1 MDCIVIEGGKQLN
14 GEVRVSGSK
23 NAALC
28 IMAATVLAP
37 GYHTIAGLP
46 MLRDITTMRRILE
59 HLGALVNGTDQMCIQ
74 TETLTGVE
82 APYDLVRTMR
92 ASFLVLGPLL
102 ARFGR
107 ARVSL
112 PGGCAIGVRPV
123 DIHLKALAA
132 LGADIAI
139 EQGYVVATCKKLR
152 GTTILLDAPTVGGT
166 ENIMMAACLADG
178 TTVIQN
184 AAREPEIVEL
194 ANALR
199 MMGAEIQGDGTHT
212 IVIHGVR
219 ELRPMNY
226 TVMPDRVEAGTL
238 MIAAG
243 ITAGDVIITNC
254 PVHTLT
260 ATIEKLSEAGCSVEV
275 GDSRVRVT
283 RRGALHPVEIT
294 TAPYPGFP
302 TDMQAQI
309 MALLTLAE
317 GTSLI
322 RETIFENRFIHVAEL
337 DRMGARIKV
346 ERDLA
351 IVMGV
356 PYLTGARVMATD
368 LRASASLI
376 LAGLAA
382 QGTTVVSR
390 VYHLD
395 RGYDGLEKKLQ
406 HLGASIWRQK
416 EPAQGLH

>member
-1 MDCIVIEGGKQLN
+1 MDCIVIEGGRQLS

-23 NAALC
+23 NATLC
-28 IMAATVLAP
+28 IMAATVLGEGTHIVSGIP
-37 GYHTIAGLP
+37 K
-46 MLRDITTMRRILE
+46 LRDITTMRRILE
-59 HLGALVNGTDQMCIQ
+59 HLGARVNGEEQLAIMTDTIRRR
-74 TETLTGVE
+74 E

-102 ARFGR
+102 TRFGY

-123 DIHLKALAA
+123 DIHLKALEAM
-132 LGADIAI
+132 GAGIII
-139 EQGYVVATCKKLR
+139 EQGYVTATCKRLR
-152 GTTILLDAPTVGGT
+152 GTSILLDAPTVGGT
-166 ENIMMAACLADG
+166 ENIMMAACLAKG
-178 TTVIQN
+178 TTIIKN

-199 MMGAEIQGDGTHT
+199 TMGADITGEGTDT
-212 IVIHGVR
+212 ITIRGKDHL
-219 ELRPMNY
+219 EAMNY

-238 MIAAG
+238 MIAAA
-243 ITAGDVIITNC
+243 ITGGNVRILNC
-254 PVHTLT
+254 PVNAITST
-260 ATIEKLSEAGCSVEV
+260 MDKLREV
-275 GDSRVRVT
+275 GCEIDVGADSVRIA
-283 RRGALHPVEIT
+283 RKGLIRPVEIT

-302 TDMQAQI
+302 TDMQAQM
-309 MALLTLAE
+309 MALLTLAD

-346 ERDLA
+346 ERDVA
-351 IVMGV
+351 VVIGV
-356 PYLTGARVMATD
+356 PSLTGARVMATD

-382 QGTTVVSR
+382 KGTTVVSR

-395 RGYDGLEKKLQ
+395 RGYEHLEVKLQ
-406 HLGASIWRQK
+406 SLGASIWREK
-416 EPAQGLH
+416 ETTL

>member
-1 MDCIVIEGGKQLN
+1 MDCIVVEGGQPLF

-28 IMAATVLAP
+28 ILAATLLTE
-37 GYHTIAGLP
+37 GCHTIRGLP
-46 MLRDITTMRRILE
+46 TLRDITTMRRILE
-59 HLGALVNGTDQMCIQ
+59 YFGAQVTGNDQMNI
-74 TETLTGVE
+74 LTDHVVNRE

-102 ARFGR
+102 ARFGT

-123 DIHLKALAA
+123 DIHLKGFEA
-132 LGADIAI
+132 LGAQITI
-139 EQGYVVATCKKLR
+139 EQGYVTATCPRLR
-152 GTTILLDAPTVGGT
+152 GTHILLDAPTVGGT
-166 ENIMMAACLADG
+166 ENIMMAASLAEG
-178 TTVIQN
+178 TTTLKN

-199 MMGAEIQGDGTHT
+199 TMGAQISGDGTDT
-212 IVIHGVR
+212 IIIHGVKK
-219 ELRPMNY
+219 LQPLSY
-226 TVMPDRVEAGTL
+226 SVMPDRVEAGTL
-238 MIAAG
+238 MVAAG
-243 ITAGDVIITNC
+243 ITGGDIRITNC
-254 PVHTLT
+254 PVHALS
-260 ATIEKLSEAGCSVEV
+260 ATIDKLRETGCDIESNHDSV
-275 GDSRVRVT
+275 RVR
-283 RRGALHPVEIT
+283 RYGKIKPVEIT

-302 TDMQAQI
+302 TDMQAQM
-309 MALLTLAE
+309 MALLTLAD

-346 ERDLA
+346 ERDVA

-395 RGYDGLEKKLQ
+395 RGYDHLETKLQ
-406 HLGASIWRQK
+406 KLGASIWREK
-416 EPAQGLH
+416 EKNVS

>member
-1 MDCIVIEGGKQLN
+1 MDCIVVEGGRPLS

-28 IMAATVLAP
+28 ILAATLLAE
-37 GYHTIAGLP
+37 GCHTIRGLP
-46 MLRDITTMRRILE
+46 TLRDITTMRRILE
-59 HLGALVNGTDQMCIQ
+59 YFGAQVSGTEQMNILTNHVVNR
-74 TETLTGVE
+74 E

-102 ARFGR
+102 ARFGT

-123 DIHLKALAA
+123 DIHLKGFEA
-132 LGADIAI
+132 LGARITI
-139 EQGYVVATCKKLR
+139 EQGYVTATCPRLR
-152 GTTILLDAPTVGGT
+152 GTQILLDAPTVGGT
-166 ENIMMAACLADG
+166 ENIMMAASLAEG
-178 TTVIQN
+178 TTTLKN

-199 MMGAEIQGDGTHT
+199 TMGAQIFGDGTDT
-212 IVIHGVR
+212 IIIHGVKK
-219 ELRPMNY
+219 LQPLSYN
-226 TVMPDRVEAGTL
+226 VMPDRVEAGTL
-238 MIAAG
+238 MVAAS
-243 ITAGDVIITNC
+243 ITGGDVRITNC
-254 PVHTLT
+254 PVHALS
-260 ATIEKLSEAGCSVEV
+260 ATIDKLRETGCDIESNHDSV
-275 GDSRVRVT
+275 RVRRN
-283 RRGALHPVEIT
+283 RRLKPVEIT

-302 TDMQAQI
+302 TDMQAQM
-309 MALLTLAE
+309 MALLTLAD

-346 ERDLA
+346 ERDVA

-382 QGTTVVSR
+382 QGTTIVSR

-395 RGYDGLEKKLQ
+395 RGYDHLETKLQ
-406 HLGASIWRQK
+406 KLGASIWREK
-416 EPAQGLH
+416 EKTVS

>member
-1 MDCIVIEGGKQLN
+1 MN
-14 GEVRVSGSK
+14 
-23 NAALC
+23 
-28 IMAATVLAP
+28 
-37 GYHTIAGLP
+37 
-46 MLRDITTMRRILE
+46 ILTN
-59 HLGALVNGTDQMCIQ
+59 HVVNR
-74 TETLTGVE
+74 E

-102 ARFGR
+102 ARFGT

-123 DIHLKALAA
+123 DIHLKGFEA
-132 LGADIAI
+132 LGARITI
-139 EQGYVVATCKKLR
+139 EQGYVTATCPRLR
-152 GTTILLDAPTVGGT
+152 GTQILLDAPTVGGT
-166 ENIMMAACLADG
+166 ENIMMAASLAEG
-178 TTVIQN
+178 TTTLKN

-199 MMGAEIQGDGTHT
+199 TMGAQIFGDGTDT
-212 IVIHGVR
+212 IIIHGVKK
-219 ELRPMNY
+219 LQPLSYN
-226 TVMPDRVEAGTL
+226 VMPDRVEAGTL
-238 MIAAG
+238 MVAAS
-243 ITAGDVIITNC
+243 ITGGDVRITNC
-254 PVHTLT
+254 PVHALS
-260 ATIEKLSEAGCSVEV
+260 ATIDKLRETGCDIESNHDSV
-275 GDSRVRVT
+275 RVRRN
-283 RRGALHPVEIT
+283 RRLKPVEIT

-302 TDMQAQI
+302 TDMQAQM
-309 MALLTLAE
+309 MALLTLAD

-346 ERDLA
+346 ERDVA

-382 QGTTVVSR
+382 QGTTIVSR

-395 RGYDGLEKKLQ
+395 RGYDHLETKLQ
-406 HLGASIWRQK
+406 KLGASIWREK
-416 EPAQGLH
+416 EKTVS